1 MRTLE
6 PANRV
11 RIGALAIAV
20 VVLVVGVGQ
29 SFSSLP
35 MLFATASYYGQFSDS
50 GGLSKDDKVRI
61 VGMDVGTVQD
71 VKIDGDHVVMK
82 FTTGTRTIGTE
93 SRLAIRTD
101 TILGK
106 KVLEIEPRGTQPLRP
121 GGVLPLGQST
131 TPYQIY
137 DAFFD
142 VTKAAAGWNIET
154 VKKSLN
160 VLSHTID
167 QTYPHL
173 SAALDGV
180 AKFSDTLG
188 KRDAQLKHLLAEAR
202 KVAGVLGDRSKQI
215 NALLANAQEL
225 LAAFNERG
233 RAIQA
238 LLVNVSAFSTQ
249 VRGLINDNPN
259 LHHLLEQLRTVT
271 DVLVAHK
278 NDLVSVLST
287 LRNYTAALSEAVG
300 SGPYFKV
307 MIANLLPYQILQ
319 PWVDAAFKKRGI
331 DPENFWRSAG
341 LPAFRWP
348 DPNGTRFP
356 NGAPPPAPPVLEGT
370 PDHPGPAVAPGSP
383 CSYAPPLEL
392 PAAAGQPDA
401 LRGCRSRPRSLR
413 AQRAISGV
421 ARCALVAAEPER
433 PAPGAGDPDRRA
445 ARRPGAR
452 AAGHTGAVAAESAAG
467 RPHRRLATGRSD
479 SATVDVCAR
488 AATRTAQRH
497 RGPAR
502 SYRPR
507 SSRPAGREVV
517 ANEHD
522 LRYPQAAAAA
532 TVARG
537 GDHRITG
544 YGRRSRRCSRSGW
557 QLYKKLTNNTVVA
570 YFPAANALY
579 AGDKVEI
586 MGIRVGA
593 IDKIEPAGDKMKVTF
608 HYRNK
613 YKVPA
618 NASAVILNPTLVASR
633 SIQLEPPYKGGPTLP
648 DNAVIPE
655 ERTQV
660 PVEWDDLRNDITHII
675 SQLGPTKEQKQGAIR

>member
-11 RIGALAIAV
+11 RIGALAVAV

-35 MLFATASYYGQFSDS
+35 VLFATASYYGQFSDS
-50 GGLSKDDKVRI
+50 GGLSKNDKVRI

-71 VKIDGDHVVMK
+71 VRIDGDHVVMK
-82 FTTGTRTIGTE
+82 FTTGTHTIGTE
-93 SRLAIRTD
+93 SRLAIKTD

-106 KVLEIEPRGTQPLRP
+106 KVLEIEPRGAQRLRP

-173 SAALDGV
+173 GAALDGV
-180 AKFSDTLG
+180 AKFSDTIG
-188 KRDAQLKHLLAEAR
+188 RRDAQLKHLLTEAR

-215 NALLANAQEL
+215 NALLANAQQL
-225 LAAFNERG
+225 LAAFNQRG

-238 LLVNVSAFSTQ
+238 LLVNVSAFSAQ
-249 VRGLINDNPN
+249 VQGLIHDNPS

-348 DPNGTRFP
+348 DPNGTRLP

-383 CSYAPPLEL
+383 CSYTPTLELIPRPGNPMPCAGVDQGQGPFGPNGPYPVLPDVLSAPPNPNGL
-392 PAAAGQPDA
+392 P
-401 LRGCRSRPRSLR
+401 
-413 AQRAISGV
+413 
-421 ARCALVAAEPER
+421 
-433 PAPGAGDPDRRA
+433 PAPGIPIAG
-445 ARRPGAR
+445 RPGAP
-452 AAGHTGAVAAESAAG
+452 APALPGIPVPLPPKAPPGA
-467 RPHRRLATGRSD
+467 
-479 SATVDVCAR
+479 
-488 AATRTAQRH
+488 RTEGLQ
-497 RGPAR
+497 
-502 SYRPR
+502 
-507 SSRPAGREVV
+507 PAGPTPPPSTF
-517 ANEHD
+517 APG
-522 LRYPQAAAAA
+522 LPALPSPPPGPGPQLPAPFI
-532 TVARG
+532 TPG
-537 GDHRITG
+537 GTG
-544 YGRRSRRCSRSGW
+544 GS
-557 QLYKKLTNNTVVA
+557 
-570 YFPAANALY
+570 
-579 AGDKVEI
+579 
-586 MGIRVGA
+586 
-593 IDKIEPAGDKMKVTF
+593 
-608 HYRNK
+608 
-613 YKVPA
+613 
-618 NASAVILNPTLVASR
+618 
-633 SIQLEPPYKGGPTLP
+633 
-648 DNAVIPE
+648 
-655 ERTQV
+655 
-660 PVEWDDLRNDITHII
+660 
-675 SQLGPTKEQKQGAIR
+675 SQ

>member
-20 VVLVVGVGQ
+20 VILVVGVGQ
-29 SFSSLP
+29 SFSSVP
-35 MLFATASYYGQFSDS
+35 MLFARASYYGQFSDS
-50 GGLSKDDKVRI
+50 GGLSKNDKVRI
-61 VGMDVGTVQD
+61 AGMDVGTVED

-82 FTTGTRTIGTE
+82 FSTGTHTIGTE

-106 KVLEIEPRGTQPLRP
+106 KVLEIEPRGTQRLRP

-142 VTKAAAGWNIET
+142 VTKAAASWNIET
-154 VKKSLN
+154 VKQSLN

-188 KRDAQLKHLLAEAR
+188 KRDAQLKHLLTEAR
-202 KVAGVLGDRSKQI
+202 KVASVLGDRSKQI
-215 NALLANAQEL
+215 NALLVNAEGL
-225 LAAFNERG
+225 LAAFNQRG
-233 RAIQA
+233 RAIEA

-259 LHHLLEQLRTVT
+259 LHHLLEQLSTVT
-271 DVLVAHK
+271 DILVKHK
-278 NDLVSVLST
+278 NDLVAVLNT

-307 MIANLLPYQILQ
+307 MVANLLPYQILQ

-370 PDHPGPAVAPGSP
+370 PDHPGPAVPPGSP
-383 CSYAPPLEL
+383 CSYAP
-392 PAAAGQPDA
+392 AAGSFPTPVNFLPCAMAGVGPFGDNPLA
-401 LRGCRSRPRSLR
+401 PTDVLSSPPNPNGLPPTPGIPIAGRP
-413 AQRAISGV
+413 G
-421 ARCALVAAEPER
+421 EP
-433 PAPGAGDPDRRA
+433 PPNVPGTPVPIAPGP
-445 ARRPGAR
+445 PGAR
-452 AAGHTGAVAAESAAG
+452 TEPLGPPGPVSPPSAFAPG
-467 RPHRRLATGRSD
+467 LPP
-479 SATVDVCAR
+479 
-488 AATRTAQRH
+488 
-497 RGPAR
+497 GP
-502 SYRPR
+502 
-507 SSRPAGREVV
+507 PAPPGPG
-517 ANEHD
+517 N
-522 LRYPQAAAAA
+522 
-532 TVARG
+532 
-537 GDHRITG
+537 
-544 YGRRSRRCSRSGW
+544 
-557 QLYKKLTNNTVVA
+557 QL
-570 YFPAANALY
+570 PA
-579 AGDKVEI
+579 
-586 MGIRVGA
+586 
-593 IDKIEPAGDKMKVTF
+593 P
-608 HYRNK
+608 
-613 YKVPA
+613 
-618 NASAVILNPTLVASR
+618 
-633 SIQLEPPYKGGPTLP
+633 
-648 DNAVIPE
+648 VIPPG
-655 ERTQV
+655 QGG
-660 PVEWDDLRNDITHII
+660 N
-675 SQLGPTKEQKQGAIR
+675 SQPGGGGGSLGGNQG